1 MRQRRLRLRFFALM
15 ALSILGS
22 IVNPV
27 THAEAIGGNASYPFR
42 TGSEGF
48 VNGVTWTGPATQTEG
63 YWQFFQASFD
73 GGSQNLSNADYLAVQ
88 YRADVGAPG
97 FTFGVLANGDRY
109 GTAGV
114 ADNLVSAYFMDED
127 GTISDLGKV
136 MYGAMW
142 VPQGKTGA
150 LLLPLKLLGWQWNN
164 NASTLASISSFYIT
178 TNSVYNYGWTVSLG
192 DIGYFVGEPGAE
204 GTTYT
209 SLLDLSAGAKVNA
222 YYYDSTLTTSLKVIT
237 GYPLETGD
245 KAFNGG
251 QKWSG
256 PASAS
261 TVDSW
266 ETLFVNFKTKVDLTQ
281 ASALA
286 VQYRA
291 DVGAPGLTW
300 GVENNGTR
308 YSTQVDGETM
318 NFQDEGSLSSYE
330 LTSVLYS
337 SVNIPQGKVGI
348 AVLPMDHLHYQFGD
362 AGNGLSG
369 INNFLVTTNSLYNY
383 AFTISIGA
391 VGYLD
396 AAGDYHTIE
405 VDYFYNGG
413 AHCTMELIDVQ
424 DWQIAPHTDYPFRLG
439 EFEAYKN
446 GKIWAAP
453 ATGSA
458 DNDIQTL
465 EISLDAVTD
474 MSQATYLAIQF
485 ANTMGNPGL
494 TYALR
499 TPENIFSLAG
509 VADGAK
515 VYWIKENGDIATAA
529 NVLYSSA
536 TTSVSAGSL
545 LIPMSA
551 FGGLLSSE
559 TTSLANV
566 SSLVVS
572 TNRKYNYNFQAKFGE
587 IGFYQGEIGETGT
600 TFTKVLDLTADKSS
614 RFVTSGTVTN
624 ECSLIGTSERSIYGD
639 SIINLTGTGKNP
651 SNFGIWTG
659 GSYGSV
665 TMVTDTYG
673 DQAMQ
678 LKATGSNPTGD
689 AYTAITI
696 AGAVSGWATHKGVTF
711 WARNDSEGEVSFN
724 IELDCKVTATGVS
737 DRFNIKQG
745 NRFYLYD
752 INTGKTSIYMT
763 KPTATLPVGFEGWVR
778 IPFTAFNRAD
788 WSNNGV
794 TKSMFMTEGTFV
806 NYLAIT
812 IHSSSYLN
820 MPFSLN
826 KFGAYSTTPT
836 WTSAYVS
843 GSTIPELMELDA

>member
-1 MRQRRLRLRFFALM
+1 MRQRRLKLRFFALM

-22 IVNPV
+22 VVNPV
-27 THAEAIGGNASYPFR
+27 TNARATGTSSAYPFR

-48 VNGVTWTGPATQTEG
+48 VNGVTWTGPAAQTES
-63 YWQFFQASFD
+63 YWQFFQANFD
-73 GGSQNLSNADYLAVQ
+73 GGSHDLSSADYLAIQ
-88 YRADVGAPG
+88 YRADLGTPG
-97 FTFGVLANGDRY
+97 FTFGVIANGDRY

-114 ADNLVSAYFMDED
+114 PDNIVSGYFMEEN
-127 GTISDLGKV
+127 GTVSELGKIL
-136 MYGAMW
+136 YASLW
-142 VPQGKTGA
+142 VPEGKTGA
-150 LLLPLKLLGWQWNN
+150 LLLPMKLLGWQWNN
-164 NASTLASISSFYIT
+164 NASSLASISSFYMT
-178 TNSVYNYGWTVSLG
+178 TNSTYSWNWAMSIG
-192 DIGYFVGEPGAE
+192 DIGFYVGEPGAE
-204 GTTYT
+204 GSTYT
-209 SLLDLSAGAKVNA
+209 SLLSLSEGAKPTS

-237 GYPLETGD
+237 GYPLETGE

-256 PASAS
+256 PATAS

-291 DVGAPGLTW
+291 DLGAPGLTW
-300 GVENNGTR
+300 GVENSGTR
-308 YSTQVDGETM
+308 YSTLVDGESI
-318 NFQDEGSLSSYE
+318 NFVDEGSITPYQVA
-330 LTSVLYS
+330 SVLYA
-337 SVNIPQGKVGI
+337 SVNIPQGKVGMAI
-348 AVLPMDHLHYQFGD
+348 LPISHLHYQFGD
-362 AGNGLSG
+362 AGNGLSAV
-369 INNFLVTTNSLYNY
+369 NNFLVTTNSVYNY
-383 AFTISIGA
+383 AFAISIA
-391 VGYLD
+391 SVGYLD
-396 AAGDYHTIE
+396 ASGAYHAIE
-405 VDYFYNGG
+405 VEYFYNGG
-413 AHCTMELIDVQ
+413 SHCSMELIDVQ

-446 GKIWAAP
+446 GKIWVAP
-453 ATGSA
+453 ATGA
-458 DNDIQTL
+458 TENDIQTL
-465 EISLDAVTD
+465 EISFDALTN
-474 MSQATYLAIQF
+474 MSQASYLAIQF

-494 TYALR
+494 TFALR
-499 TPENIFSLAG
+499 TPDNLFSLAG

-515 VYWIKENGDIATAA
+515 IYFIKENGDIATAA

-536 TTSVSAGSL
+536 TTSISAGAL

-551 FGGLLSSE
+551 LGGLLSEE
-559 TTSLANV
+559 TASLANV
-566 SSLVVS
+566 TSLVVT
-572 TNRKYNYNFQAKFGE
+572 TNRKYNYNYQVKFGE
-587 IGFYQGEIGETGT
+587 IGFYTGEIGEVGT
-600 TFTKVLDLTADKSS
+600 TFTKVFDLTADKTTQFAS
-614 RFVTSGTVTN
+614 SGTLSN
-624 ECSLIGTSERSIYGD
+624 ECALIGTSERSVYGD
-639 SIINLTGTGKNP
+639 SIINVTGTGKNP
-651 SNFGIWTG
+651 SNFSIWTG

-696 AGAVSGWATHKGVTF
+696 AGSATGWEAKKGITF

-724 IELDCKVTATGVS
+724 IEMDCKVTATGVS

-752 INTGKTSIYMT
+752 VNTGKTSIYMT

-778 IPFTAFNRAD
+778 IPYSAFNRAD

-794 TKSMFMTEGTFV
+794 TKSMFMSEGTFV
-806 NYLAIT
+806 SYLAIT

-826 KFGAYSTTPT
+826 KFGAYSITPT
-836 WTSAYVS
+836 WTSAYVT
-843 GSTIPELMELDA
+843 GATIPELMELDA